1 MLTDLII
8 FSWSRTLGTKH
19 TKRNTK
25 LTEKGKK
32 WVKIFTDR
40 KDKGEKYG
48 NVWAEREKGKKK
60 GKGRIILRLL

>member
-25 LTEKGKK
+25 LTEKGKNGWK
-32 WVKIFTDR
+32 YLQTERIKERNMEMFGR
-40 KDKGEKYG
+40 KGK
-48 NVWAEREKGKKK
+48 REKKK